1 MRSRGSRSSGSL
13 IRLVSWWKGGT
24 PIKKTDLPRD
34 PAPPGERFLLVD
46 ASSLIFRAYYA
57 LPEISGK
64 SGRPVQGVLGFLN
77 MLFRLADDLAPGRLA
92 VCYDG
97 GMSRREEAFPE
108 YKANRTE
115 APDDLLEQFVMVGQ
129 AVEALGLHA
138 LYVEET
144 EADDV
149 LATASRLGE
158 EAGLAPRLVTG
169 DKDLLQL
176 VTDRTHV
183 LFTRRGVSD
192 LAVMTP
198 ESFRERYHIDP
209 TRFPDF
215 KALLGDKSDNLPG
228 VTGVG
233 EATAIQLLRR
243 FGSLEEI
250 LGHVGEVR
258 GHLAMNLSAQ
268 ADQARLTRRLAT
280 LDRHV
285 PLPLDLEAA
294 RFSYGR
300 LRPEGVETLLGFG
313 LRALAERLAKKIMA
327 AAREARA

>member
-1 MRSRGSRSSGSL
+1 M
-13 IRLVSWWKGGT
+13 
-24 PIKKTDLPRD
+24 PRD

-57 LPEISGK
+57 LPEISGQG
-64 SGRPVQGVLGFLN
+64 GRPVQGVLGFLN

-108 YKANRTE
+108 YKANRGE
-115 APDDLLEQFVMVGQ
+115 APDDLLEQFLMVGQ
-129 AVEALGLHA
+129 ALDAMGVHT
-138 LYVEET
+138 LYVEGS
-144 EADDV
+144 EADDL
-149 LATASRLGE
+149 LATAARLGE

-176 VTDRTHV
+176 ITDRTHV

-198 ESFRERYHIDP
+198 ENFRDRYHIEPD
-209 TRFPDF
+209 RFPDF
-215 KALLGDKSDNLPG
+215 KALIGDKSDNLPG

-243 FGSLEEI
+243 FGGLEEI
-250 LGHVGEVR
+250 LDRSAEVGGR
-258 GHLAMNLSAQ
+258 LALTLAEQ
-268 ADQARLTRRLAT
+268 ADQARMTLRLAT
-280 LDRHV
+280 LDRGV
-285 PLPLDLEAA
+285 PLPLDLEQA
-294 RFSYGR
+294 RFSYDR
-300 LRPEGVETLLGFG
+300 LRPEGVEALLTFG
-313 LRALAERLAKKIMA
+313 LRALAERLAKKMVA
-327 AAREARA
+327 AAREAQA

>member
-1 MRSRGSRSSGSL
+1 M
-13 IRLVSWWKGGT
+13 
-24 PIKKTDLPRD
+24 PRD

-57 LPEISGK
+57 LPEISGQG
-64 SGRPVQGVLGFLN
+64 GRPVQGVLGFLN

-108 YKANRTE
+108 YKANRAE
-115 APDDLLEQFVMVGQ
+115 APDDLLEQFLMVGQ
-129 AVEALGLHA
+129 ALEALGLHT
-138 LYVEET
+138 LYVERS
-144 EADDV
+144 EADDL
-149 LATASRLGE
+149 LATAARLGE
-158 EAGLAPRLVTG
+158 AAGLAPRVVTG
-169 DKDLLQL
+169 DKDLLQV

-183 LFTRRGVSD
+183 LFTRRGVTD

-198 ESFRERYHIDP
+198 ETFRERYHIEP
-209 TRFPDF
+209 ARFPDF
-215 KALLGDKSDNLPG
+215 KALIGDKSDNLPG

-250 LGHVGEVR
+250 LDRSAEVG
-258 GHLAMNLSAQ
+258 GHLALTLAEQ
-268 ADQARLTRRLAT
+268 ADQARLTLRLAT
-280 LDRHV
+280 LDRGV
-285 PLPLDLEAA
+285 PLPLDLEEA

-300 LRPEGVETLLGFG
+300 LRPEGVEALLTLG
-313 LRALAERLAKKIMA
+313 LRALAERLAKKMVA
-327 AAREARA
+327 AAREA